1 MRGLGIVISSA
12 LLISEM
18 TYLRGCKQPCLICVV
33 GSHMDF
39 SDSPANWRWESGLV
53 DWASREVDNPQ
64 MNFKQWGF
72 WLGEV
77 SLARYLNW
85 RHIA

>member
-12 LLISEM
+12 LFISKI
-18 TYLRGCKQPCLICVV
+18 TYLRSCKQSYCLIWVI

-39 SDSPANWRWESGLV
+39 SDSPANWRWEGRLV
-53 DWASREVDNPQ
+53 DWASREVGNPQ
-64 MNFKQWGF
+64 MDFKQWGF

-77 SLARYLNW
+77 SLARYLNC
-85 RHIA
+85 R